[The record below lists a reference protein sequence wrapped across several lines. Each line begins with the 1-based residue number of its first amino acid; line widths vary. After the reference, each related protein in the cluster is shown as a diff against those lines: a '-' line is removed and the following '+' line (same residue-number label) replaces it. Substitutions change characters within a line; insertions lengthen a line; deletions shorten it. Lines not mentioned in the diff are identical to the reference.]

1 MINVRREIFPDPPQ
15 RKVCLIICGIAIAKM
30 EQRSEVVLLAMINF
44 IALLKKQLSSSRF
57 LRPST
62 RYAIYAINSTSL
74 DTKHTLLVY
83 LLPFKSKRIQCLTS
97 EHQ

>member
-1 MINVRREIFPDPPQ
+1 MINVKEKFSQ
-15 RKVCLIICGIAIAKM
+15 TRKKGVTMIICGIAKKKKKM

-83 LLPFKSKRIQCLTS
+83 LLLFKSKRI

>member
-1 MINVRREIFPDPPQ
+1 MLKRNFPKPT
-15 RKVCLIICGIAIAKM
+15 RKKGETMIICGIAIAKM

-62 RYAIYAINSTSL
+62 RYAIYAISSTTL

-83 LLPFKSKRIQCLTS
+83 LLLFKSKRILCLTS

>member
-1 MINVRREIFPDPPQ
+1 MINVKREIFPDPPE

-44 IALLKKQLSSSRF
+44 IALLKTQLSSSRF

-62 RYAIYAINSTSL
+62 WCAIYAINSTSL

-83 LLPFKSKRIQCLTS
+83 LLPFK
-97 EHQ
+97 